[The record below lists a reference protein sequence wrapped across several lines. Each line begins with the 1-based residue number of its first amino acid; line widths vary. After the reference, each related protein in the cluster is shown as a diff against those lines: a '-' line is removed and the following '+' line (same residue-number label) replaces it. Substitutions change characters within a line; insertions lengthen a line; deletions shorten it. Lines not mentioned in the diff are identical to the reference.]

1 MDETLD
7 KKLDNQTQMI
17 VAGKEQTLIMVNEA
31 HEDLLDKKLKVMR
44 SKQFFDLSKQ
54 LTALQGKLAMEHMIR
69 KREIDMKF
77 EQDKEGIIQE
87 GLTGSQLD
95 DAIERLGAE
104 KEFDIAESQRKLT
117 TEQKEAELELRQQ

>member
-7 KKLDNQTQMI
+7 KKLDTQTKMI
-17 VAGKEQTLIMVNEA
+17 VSNKEQALIMMNEA
-31 HEDLLDKKLKVMR
+31 HDDLLDKKLKVMR

-54 LTALQGKLAMEHMIR
+54 LTALQSKLSMEHMIR

-104 KEFDIAESQRKLT
+104 RDFDINES
-117 TEQKEAELELRQQ
+117 